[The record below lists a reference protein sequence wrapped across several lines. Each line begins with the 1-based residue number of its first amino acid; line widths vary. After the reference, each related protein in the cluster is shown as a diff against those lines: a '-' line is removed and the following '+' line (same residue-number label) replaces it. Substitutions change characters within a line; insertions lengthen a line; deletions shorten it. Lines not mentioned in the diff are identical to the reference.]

1 MYSWEQS
8 LKDVTVN
15 VRLPAGLTSKQ
26 LAVKLTNTRVK
37 VEIKGQ
43 EGALIDAAFSKPI
56 KLDDS
61 LWTLESDANGQRVLQ
76 LMLCKKEGQT
86 WWDCVFEGHAKID
99 T

>member
-1 MYSWEQS
+1 MNI
-8 LKDVTVN
+8 K
-15 VRLPAGLTSKQ
+15 LPPGITSKQ
-26 LAVKLTNTRVK
+26 LVVKMTTKHAK

-43 EGALIDAAFSKPI
+43 TGPLIDKDFHKSI

-76 LMLCKKEGQT
+76 LTLTKLDGQN
-86 WWDCVFEGHAKID
+86 WWDCVFEGDEKID